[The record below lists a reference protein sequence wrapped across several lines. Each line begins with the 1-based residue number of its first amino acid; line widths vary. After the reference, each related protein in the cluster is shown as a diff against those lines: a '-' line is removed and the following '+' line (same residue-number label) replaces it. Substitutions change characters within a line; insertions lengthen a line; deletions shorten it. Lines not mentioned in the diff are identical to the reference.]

1 MRAWRSANDYAKL
14 GSLILNVE
22 TRSRS
27 RIVLLSRDGSP
38 PPRVLAVCKN
48 IYIYQKFVSPD
59 LDYDISCF
67 VKVENLQS
75 KSKFYLETIF
85 DIVMISSRYYRIDC
99 TNITC
104 SFYIYIYVLKYK
116 YIYII
121 SVLRSIFVIK

>member
-38 PPRVLAVCKN
+38 LPPPRVLAVCRN
-48 IYIYQKFVSPD
+48 IYIRRKFVSSD

-67 VKVENLQS
+67 VEVENLQS
-75 KSKFYLETIF
+75 KSKFYLRTIF
-85 DIVMISSRYYRIDC
+85 DIVMISSRYYRVD
-99 TNITC
+99 TNYMLTLHLYLRIK
-104 SFYIYIYVLKYK
+104 I

-121 SVLRSIFVIK
+121 SILTQIYLL